1 MHLLILPPYKKG
13 GNIMG
18 NYKIEPQPLTQDQYI
33 EIKKQINKTHLFL
46 ITHSC
51 HDPRI
56 VELMKLSA
64 LAEVQRKYQ
73 TEEPW

>member
-1 MHLLILPPYKKG
+1 MKAYR
-13 GNIMG
+13 ND
-18 NYKIEPQPLTQDQYI
+18 PQPLNETQLK
-33 EIKKQINKTHLFL
+33 EIKNKINKTHLFL
-46 ITHSC
+46 ITHSG

-73 TEEPW
+73 TGEPW